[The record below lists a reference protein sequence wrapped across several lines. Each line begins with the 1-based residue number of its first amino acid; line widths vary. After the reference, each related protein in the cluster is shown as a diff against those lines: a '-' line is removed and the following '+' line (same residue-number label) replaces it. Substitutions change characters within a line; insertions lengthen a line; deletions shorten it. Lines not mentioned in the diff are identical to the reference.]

1 MKISIDD
8 YLAKV
13 GGGVDDEY
21 GQMLRVNFCNIKGW
35 SELGMLASPSG
46 EELEQL
52 RRGVAIMT
60 NKEKANAADLSD
72 EQIQTIA
79 SDAKIDAGL
88 FAIFINGY
96 ILECKRVSQSQ

>member
-1 MKISIDD
+1 MNLSIDD

-13 GGGVDDEY
+13 AGGVDDDY
-21 GQMLRVNFCNIKGW
+21 GQMLRSNFRDNRGW

-60 NKEKANAADLSD
+60 SKEKENATDLSD

-96 ILECKRVSQSQ
+96 ILESKRVSQSQ